1 MMYKSYLKGS
11 RFQVLPARTTREAEE
26 VLERIKPSAIIL
38 DVVLRSEDTWAFMA
52 RLKQDESTKDIPV
65 LVASSIEDQAKGF
78 HLGADR
84 YLVKPIERMS
94 LIKELTALTE
104 EPAITRVLIID
115 DEERDRYLVKQKLR
129 DMSLLIAE
137 AENGA
142 EGLRMAH
149 KNKPD
154 LIFLDVRMPGMTGF
168 EVVERLKKESSL
180 AEIPVILVTSHVLT
194 ETEQRAMAQKV
205 VAIVGKGNLAE
216 TDFAELVRRAVN
228 ERKLSL
234 GAA

>member
-1 MMYKSYLKGS
+1 
-11 RFQVLPARTTREAEE
+11 
-26 VLERIKPSAIIL
+26 
-38 DVVLRSEDTWAFMA
+38 
-52 RLKQDESTKDIPV
+52 
-65 LVASSIEDQAKGF
+65 VASSIEDQAKGF

-216 TDFAELVRRAVN
+216 TDFAELVRRAEN